1 MQKTRRT
8 ASAAMQYFT
17 LSQRIA
23 DGEKLVPFVGG
34 LREQAARTVAAKDG
48 DLAELH
54 RLAASLIADLDAMKR
69 R

>member
-1 MQKTRRT
+1 ME
-8 ASAAMQYFT
+8 YFT